1 MDFLV
6 HDRARGDLEPNV
18 VVTSAGES
26 NFSFRADGATN
37 LQFVKFLASK
47 LLSSKISHRNNL
59 RPSKDV
65 IRQLRL
71 GVLDSPADVT
81 TLLGPSFPWDSAV
94 NQSGANFAKFEN
106 SQKIEDKSYDDN
118 FFTVVI
124 RSTRSFLGAK
134 KYLGLGS
141 L

>member
-6 HDRARGDLEPNV
+6 HDRERGDLEPNV

-94 NQSGANFAKFEN
+94 NQSGANFEN
-106 SQKIEDKSYDDN
+106 SQKIEDKWYDDN

-134 KYLGLGS
+134 KNIWG
-141 L
+141 

>member
-1 MDFLV
+1 MDILWGEYGYFL
-6 HDRARGDLEPNV
+6 
-18 VVTSAGES
+18 ES
-26 NFSFRADGATN
+26 HNDTII
-37 LQFVKFLASK
+37 LILH

-118 FFTVVI
+118 FFTV
-124 RSTRSFLGAK
+124 SYNQEHKEFWG
-134 KYLGLGS
+134 G
-141 L
+141 

>member
-6 HDRARGDLEPNV
+6 YDHVRGDLEPNV

-26 NFSFRADGATN
+26 NFSFHADGATN

-106 SQKIEDKSYDDN
+106 SKKSKTSRMMII
-118 FFTVVI
+118 F
-124 RSTRSFLGAK
+124 
-134 KYLGLGS
+134 S
-141 L
+141 LL

>member
-1 MDFLV
+1 M
-6 HDRARGDLEPNV
+6 
-18 VVTSAGES
+18 TSAGKS
-26 NFSFRADGATN
+26 NFSFRVDGATN
-37 LQFVKFLASK
+37 LQFMKFLASK

-106 SQKIEDKSYDDN
+106 SQKIEDKLYDDN

-134 KYLGLGS
+134 KNIWG
-141 L
+141 

>member
-1 MDFLV
+1 M
-6 HDRARGDLEPNV
+6 
-18 VVTSAGES
+18 SAG
-26 NFSFRADGATN
+26 NQILSFRADGATN

-94 NQSGANFAKFEN
+94 NQSGVNFAKF
-106 SQKIEDKSYDDN
+106 DKSYDDN

-124 RSTRSFLGAK
+124 RSTRSFGGAK
-134 KYLGLGS
+134 KIFGARCTLIAA
-141 L
+141 

>member
-1 MDFLV
+1 M
-6 HDRARGDLEPNV
+6 HDRARGDLEPKV

-26 NFSFRADGATN
+26 NFSFCADGATN

-47 LLSSKISHRNNL
+47 LLSLKISHQNNL

-94 NQSGANFAKFEN
+94 NQSGEN

-134 KYLGLGS
+134 KIFGVRCTLMEKPNS
-141 L
+141 CC